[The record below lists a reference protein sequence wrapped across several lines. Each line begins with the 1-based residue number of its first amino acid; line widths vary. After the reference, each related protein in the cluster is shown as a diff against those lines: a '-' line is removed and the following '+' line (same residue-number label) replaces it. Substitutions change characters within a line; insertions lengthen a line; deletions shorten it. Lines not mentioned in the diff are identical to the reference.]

1 MMEADKGYFLRIP
14 SAVSCLPQFSTGIFG
29 RAHGSC
35 QEWLIP
41 ASSKT
46 ELHVPSFP
54 KCNFCLW
61 FWSLVLPFPVRV
73 RIQVWTP
80 GGLLGS
86 STMSPGFFQLF
97 LLRVLSFSTLLNGY
111 VCLSPNTGH
120 RGFQDRVSLQLGSFN
135 LIMWV
140 SLLSLKTISD
150 FLLPV
155 RQNRSSLLR
164 HTSFFI
170 TWFQPLFLVPRI

>member
-1 MMEADKGYFLRIP
+1 MPFLVCLSSPQVSSVEPMDPARNDWFQQAARLSCTCLVFP
-14 SAVSCLPQFSTGIFG
+14 NATSACGFDP
-29 RAHGSC
+29 
-35 QEWLIP
+35 W
-41 ASSKT
+41 
-46 ELHVPSFP
+46 
-54 KCNFCLW
+54 FCL
-61 FWSLVLPFPVRV
+61 SL
-73 RIQVWTP
+73 WGS